1 MASDSSCEETRGP
14 VLIARL
20 PGACQRFQV
29 RLAGGDA
36 RRQCETAWTRRSG
49 SPPLALGFLLIGEV
63 LWCNNGVTMAAVS
76 VVGPPEAPL
85 PPPEH
90 VVWRLVRNGRE
101 LCAVL
106 LAQPDG
112 VELRQI
118 LDRRVV
124 LRSQRFFI
132 TDVGHAIDDAVTQA
146 REVWLARGWT
156 WIE

>member
-1 MASDSSCEETRGP
+1 
-14 VLIARL
+14 
-20 PGACQRFQV
+20 
-29 RLAGGDA
+29 
-36 RRQCETAWTRRSG
+36 
-49 SPPLALGFLLIGEV
+49 
-63 LWCNNGVTMAAVS
+63 MAAVS
-76 VVGPPEAPL
+76 VVAPPEAPL